1 MKVMF
6 ISDLHGSYYW
16 ANKAIEKYHEEKAD
30 KLIILGDILY
40 HGPRNDLPK
49 DYNCK
54 KVIALLNPLNKDI
67 IAVRGNCDSE
77 VDQMVL
83 DFPVL
88 ADYALLCEQGT
99 MIFITHGHLYNLAD
113 LPKIGPKD
121 ILLHGHTHVPALE
134 ATEHCIYMN
143 PGSTSLPKE
152 DSLPSYMTLKD
163 GHFLWKS
170 LETGDIYKEYTLSEK

>member
-6 ISDLHGSYYW
+6 ISDIHGSYYW

-54 KVIALLNPLNKDI
+54 KVIALLNPLKKDI

-83 DFPVL
+83 DFPMRS
-88 ADYALLCEQGT
+88 DYALMDVDQHHFF
-99 MIFITHGHLYNLAD
+99 MTHGHLFN
-113 LPKIGPKD
+113 
-121 ILLHGHTHVPALE
+121 
-134 ATEHCIYMN
+134 
-143 PGSTSLPKE
+143 E
-152 DSLPSYMTLKD
+152 DQMM
-163 GHFLWKS
+163 F
-170 LETGDIYKEYTLSEK
+170 